1 LILNKFCYIFA
12 FCIKHVINQDL
23 RKPEIILFYDII
35 GDRPVIRFDFDSDK
49 ALINKVKTIEGM
61 LWNQNQKFWYI
72 PKSNFELNTVFNLI
86 NPIAYLNYSGLRKTT
101 AVCKPKKE
109 KIKAIP
115 KSEVRLPEKF
125 VNLLQQKRYSENT
138 IGIYKS
144 YFADF
149 MRYFKE
155 KKLEDISKEDI
166 NSYILHL
173 IKNKNISSSQQNQRI
188 NAIKFYYEKVL
199 GRKKEYYD
207 IERPKSVSILP
218 NVLSISEIKRM
229 IDITKNIKHKCIISL
244 LYSAGLRR
252 SELINLEI
260 NDIISGQMQIK
271 IGNSKGNKDRYVGL
285 STHLL
290 QLLREYYREFNP
302 KKWLIEGQKGGKYSA
317 ESVLRVVKNSAKR
330 AGISR
335 KVTPHMLRHSFAT
348 HHLEN
353 GTDLRY
359 IQEFLGHS
367 SSKTTEV
374 YTHVANTD
382 ISKFKNP
389 LDSMYED
396 SS

>member
-1 LILNKFCYIFA
+1 MQFEYDHQLIDAVKS
-12 FCIKHVINQDL
+12 INGARWSQS
-23 RKPEIILFYDII
+23 R
-35 GDRPVIRFDFDSDK
+35 
-49 ALINKVKTIEGM
+49 
-61 LWNQNQKFWYI
+61 KFWYI
-72 PKSNFELNTVFNLI
+72 PREEFQLKKVFDLLKQV
-86 NPIAYLNYSGLRKTT
+86 AYIDYSAIKTQKKVNISKRKDKQ
-101 AVCKPKKE
+101 AVN
-109 KIKAIP
+109 IP
-115 KSEVRLPEKF
+115 PSYT
-125 VNLLQQKRYSENT
+125 NLLEQKRYSENT
-138 IGIYKS
+138 ITIYKS

-149 MRYFKE
+149 IRYFKD
-155 KKLEDISKEDI
+155 KDLAKISKEAI
-166 NSYILHL
+166 NSYILNL
-173 IKNKNISSSQQNQRI
+173 IREKNISTSQQNQRI

-199 GRKKEYYD
+199 GRQKEYYN
-207 IERPKSVSILP
+207 IERPKSVKILP
-218 NVLSISEIKRM
+218 NVLSVSEIKQM
-229 IDITKNIKHKCIISL
+229 IDNTKNIKHKCIISL

-260 NDIISGQMQIK
+260 NDILSGQMQIK
-271 IGNSKGNKDRYVGL
+271 IRNSKGNKDRYVGL

-317 ESVLRVVKNSAKR
+317 ESVLRVVKNTARR

-335 KVTPHMLRHSFAT
+335 NVTPHILRHSFAT
-348 HHLEN
+348 HHLES

-374 YTHVANTD
+374 YTHVAKTD
-382 ISKFKNP
+382 FSKFRNP

>member
-1 LILNKFCYIFA
+1 MNLNNLYYIFA
-12 FCIKHVINQDL
+12 FCIKQTRNQDL
-23 RKPEIILFYDII
+23 NKPEIILFYDNI
-35 GDRPVIRFDFDSDK
+35 GEMPIIRFGFNSDK
-49 ALINKVKTIEGM
+49 ALINKIKTIEGM
-61 LWNQNQKFWYI
+61 FWNQNQKFWYI
-72 PKSNFELNTVFNLI
+72 PKTNFKLSDVFNAI
-86 NPIAYLNYSGLRKTT
+86 KPIAYLNYSALRNTT
-101 AVCKPKKE
+101 AINHPKKE
-109 KIKAIP
+109 KIKAVP
-115 KSEVRLPEKF
+115 KPEVRLPEKY
-125 VNLLQQKRYSENT
+125 VNLLEQKRYSEST
-138 IGIYKS
+138 ISIYRS

-149 MRYFKE
+149 IRYFKD
-155 KKLEDISKEDI
+155 KKLAEISKEAI
-166 NSYILHL
+166 NSYILNL
-173 IKNKNISSSQQNQRI
+173 IREKNISSSQQNQRI

-199 GRKKEYYD
+199 RRQKEYFD

-218 NVLSISEIKRM
+218 NVLSISEIKQM
-229 IDITKNIKHKCIISL
+229 IDNTKNIKHKCIISL

-260 NDIISGQMQIK
+260 NDILSGQMQIK

-330 AGISR
+330 VGISR

-359 IQEFLGHS
+359 IQEFLGHC
-367 SSKTTEV
+367 SSKTTEI

>member
-1 LILNKFCYIFA
+1 MS
-12 FCIKHVINQDL
+12 
-23 RKPEIILFYDII
+23 KPIIILDNNVI
-35 GDRPVIRFDFDSDK
+35 GKNPVIRLGFDFDQT
-49 ALINKVKTIEGM
+49 LINKVKTIKGTR
-61 LWNQNQKFWYI
+61 WSQGSRFWYI
-72 PKSNFELNTVFNLI
+72 PKEEFKLKEVFDTMKPFAN
-86 NPIAYLNYSGLRKTT
+86 LNYSALRNAGTEIISKKDRKKT
-101 AVCKPKKE
+101 AAKLDVK
-109 KIKAIP
+109 
-115 KSEVRLPEKF
+115 LPETYI
-125 VNLLQQKRYSENT
+125 NLLEQKRYSENT
-138 IGIYKS
+138 ISIYKS

-149 MRYFKE
+149 IRYFKDKDPE
-155 KKLEDISKEDI
+155 KISKESI
-166 NSYILHL
+166 NSYILNL
-173 IKNKNISSSQQNQRI
+173 IKENNISSSQQNQRI

-199 GRKKEYYD
+199 GRQKEYYD
-207 IERPKSVSILP
+207 IERPKSVSTLP
-218 NVLSISEIKRM
+218 NVLSISEIKQM
-229 IDITKNIKHKCIISL
+229 IDNTKNIKHKCIISL

-260 NDIISGQMQIK
+260 NDILSGQMQIK

-330 AGISR
+330 ARISR

-348 HHLEN
+348 HHLES

-367 SSKTTEV
+367 SSKTTEI
-374 YTHVANTD
+374 YTHVAKTD